1 METVGAFDPARQAQA
16 KKYARL
22 RRGLALAEMA
32 LGAAYLTL
40 WAVEPWARQVRD
52 SLATLADRWRL
63 PSGPTDTFVLLGVAL
78 ALLAP
83 WWLLSLPLEFHSGH
97 RLPHRFGLSNQ
108 SARDWVFDRVKGLAI
123 GAVLGVPILLGLY
136 AVLRLLDPW
145 WVWASLG
152 YAGVTIAMT
161 TLGPVVFIPIFN
173 RLRPLDESH
182 RELRERL
189 TRLSQDAGVRI
200 RSVDTIDLS
209 RRTKAANAVLV
220 GLGPTRRIVLG
231 DTLLDSFD
239 LDEAE
244 TVVAHELG
252 HHVHGDIATGLLV
265 QSAAT
270 VTVFALVDIVLRALV
285 RGGRLESLA
294 DPAGWPAFVLT
305 WSVLGFLEAPLLNV
319 YSRWREARADEFAV
333 RLSDKAEA
341 FTRAMV
347 RLGDQNLAEA
357 DPPGWAVLL
366 FGTHPPL
373 AERVEMARRV
383 ERAASFRTV
392 PVSFREPP
400 AAGNQ
405 K

>member
-1 METVGAFDPARQAQA
+1 
-16 KKYARL
+16 L
-22 RRGLALAEMA
+22 
-32 LGAAYLTL
+32 
-40 WAVEPWARQVRD
+40 
-52 SLATLADRWRL
+52 
-63 PSGPTDTFVLLGVAL
+63 VLLGVAF
-78 ALLAP
+78 ALIAH
-83 WWLLSLPLEFHSGH
+83 WWLLSLPLEVYSSF

-108 SARDWVFDRVKGLAI
+108 SAHGWVVDRVKGLAI
-123 GAVLGVPILLGLY
+123 GAALGVPILLVLY
-136 AVLRLLDPW
+136 TILRLLDPW

-152 YAGVTIAMT
+152 YAGLTIVLT

-182 RELRERL
+182 RELRDRL
-189 TRLSQDAGVRI
+189 TRLSQVAGVHI
-200 RSVDTIDLS
+200 RSVDTMDLS

-231 DTLLDSFD
+231 DTLLESFD
-239 LDEAE
+239 MDEAE
-244 TVVAHELG
+244 TVVAHEFG

-265 QSAAT
+265 QSSAA
-270 VTVFALVDIVLRALV
+270 VAVFALMDLVLRSLV

-305 WSVLGFLEAPLLNV
+305 WSVLAFLEAPWLNA
-319 YSRWREARADEFAV
+319 YSRWREARADEFAL
-333 RLSDKAEA
+333 RLSGKAEA

-373 AERVEMARRV
+373 AKRMEMALAARV
-383 ERAASFRTV
+383 
-392 PVSFREPP
+392 REAPL
-400 AAGNQ
+400 GRDR
-405 K
+405 